1 MKRFL
6 IVLCFLSSLI
16 CLFAY
21 SPEDANRSKPLFA
34 NDRFKIKLT
43 EKAMHNRLPNKL
55 GEISTSMEIPE
66 LDARMKE
73 HNVSDYSL
81 AHRAV
86 NDKIWEQERYW
97 ITL

>member
-1 MKRFL
+1 
-6 IVLCFLSSLI
+6 
-16 CLFAY
+16 
-21 SPEDANRSKPLFA
+21 
-34 NDRFKIKLT
+34 
-43 EKAMHNRLPNKL
+43 L

-66 LDARMKE
+66 LDALMKE